1 MIRKR
6 YSSEMKAKVALEALK
21 GQKTLP
27 EISSQYKVHS
37 TQISKWKQKVLNEL
51 PGIFSNSREKETKS
65 QEQQIN
71 ELYQQIGKLQVE
83 NDFLRK
89 AVYQR

>member
-1 MIRKR
+1 M
-6 YSSEMKAKVALEALK
+6 EAIK

-27 EISSQYKVHS
+27 EISAQYKVHS
-37 TQISKWKQKVLNEL
+37 NQIARWKQKVINEL
-51 PGIFSNSREKETKS
+51 PGIFSNSREKETKN
-65 QEQQIN
+65 QEQQTN

-83 NDFLRK
+83 NDFLKK